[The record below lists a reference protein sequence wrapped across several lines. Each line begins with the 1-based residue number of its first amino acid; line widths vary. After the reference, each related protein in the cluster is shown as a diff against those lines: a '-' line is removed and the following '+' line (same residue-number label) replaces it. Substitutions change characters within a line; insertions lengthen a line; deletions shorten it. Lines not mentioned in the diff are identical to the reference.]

1 MATVSFVLYEVFLL
15 NFLKGSVRPR
25 IVNLTL
31 SRVFFFFFFFL
42 QIRSRTHFFGM
53 SKGSRMW

>member
-31 SRVFFFFFFFL
+31 SRVFFFVFFFTNTIENAFL
-42 QIRSRTHFFGM
+42 WYVKR
-53 SKGSRMW
+53 